1 MKRIY
6 LLIAIFALSLICCL
20 TACAGL
26 ENGKNNDDITPVEPI
41 QTPDNSPP
49 AEEQGDSQND
59 SMTYP
64 DASTETFSYNNLTVQ
79 VTNVHTIKKGTMRLD
94 ENQTSEFDIFVVYPG
109 AKLTVISAETPADS
123 DGVPFAHWKLYYA
136 DGSKTGLK
144 SEMPAI
150 SIDNNVNG
158 IGAEC
163 AYILCFE
170 IFDTAEKDKEKILES
185 L

>member
-1 MKRIY
+1 MQRIY
-6 LLIAIFALSLICCL
+6 LIIAIFTLSLICCL
-20 TACAGL
+20 TACTNL
-26 ENGKNNDDITPVEPI
+26 EYGNNNNNNNDDDIIPPEPI
-41 QTPDNSPP
+41 QNLDTPPFV
-49 AEEQGDSQND
+49 EEHGTNQND
-59 SMTYP
+59 SITYP

-170 IFDTAEKDKEKILES
+170 IFDTAERDA
-185 L
+185 